1 MLAGMRRFRLVLP
14 LALAVSGVAC
24 GPRATPAAAMFPAGD
39 HHDDGH
45 GFLSHASAGFV
56 TEDEEV
62 AAAERTAETARANQ
76 LAASFDQTAFGGG
89 VGYGGLGYGGEL
101 YGGLGYAAM
110 LPRDWG
116 APAVPP
122 MEYDAQDGLTGAIE
136 GVVSWPG
143 ALPPRVTTACG
154 AGDNPTL
161 HVGAGRGVGGA
172 LVFIAKIETGRPL
185 PSYARA
191 ATVGGVLAKRGCRLL
206 PAAQIVAP
214 APAVLTIHG
223 DATAA
228 KVRVTPAAGTVR
240 TIDLQ
245 EGGRAPLDA
254 PIGVLRVDGDDGKLT
269 PAWVI
274 GLDTPYYAVTDDA
287 GRFRIDE
294 LAAGT
299 YDVTVWQA
307 PITTAT
313 AAGEMKYGAP
323 IEVHRKVTV
332 GATGAARLDV
342 ALR

>member
-1 MLAGMRRFRLVLP
+1 MRRHLLS
-14 LALAVSGVAC
+14 LALAGSGVAC
-24 GPRATPAAAMFPAGD
+24 GPRAVPGSVMFAAGD

-45 GFLSHASAGFV
+45 GVLSRASAGFV

-62 AAAERTAETARANQ
+62 AAAEASADRAHATE
-76 LAASFDQTAFGGG
+76 LAASFGQAAFG
-89 VGYGGLGYGGEL
+89 GGLGYGALGYGGDL
-101 YGGLGYAAM
+101 YGGLGYAATT
-110 LPRDWG
+110 PRDGG
-116 APAVPP
+116 APAGPAL
-122 MEYDAQDGLTGAIE
+122 EYDAQEGLTGAIE
-136 GVVSWPG
+136 GVVSWTGPP
-143 ALPPRVTTACG
+143 PPRVTTACG
-154 AGDNPTL
+154 TGDNPTL
-161 HVGAGRGVGGA
+161 HVGREHGVGGA
-172 LVFIAKIETGRPL
+172 LVYIAKVDTGRQL

-206 PAAQIVAP
+206 PAAQIIAP

-228 KVRVTPAAGTVR
+228 KVRVTLVAGAVQPV
-240 TIDLQ
+240 DLQ
-245 EGGRAPLDA
+245 EGGQARLDA
-254 PIGVLRVDGDDGKLT
+254 PVGLMRVDSDDGKIT
-269 PAWVI
+269 SAWVI

-307 PITTAT
+307 PVTTTAAT
-313 AAGEMKYGAP
+313 GELEYGAP

-332 GATGAARLDV
+332 RATGAARLDV

>member
-1 MLAGMRRFRLVLP
+1 MLAGMRCLRLVLP
-14 LALAVSGVAC
+14 LALAASDVAC
-24 GPRATPAAAMFPAGD
+24 GPRATPAAALVPAGD

-56 TEDEEV
+56 TEDEE
-62 AAAERTAETARANQ
+62 AAAVARTEEAARAGQ
-76 LAASFDQTAFGGG
+76 LAAAVSQAALGVG
-89 VGYGGLGYGGEL
+89 VGYGGLGYGGDL
-101 YGGLGYAAM
+101 YGGLGYAAVV
-110 LPRDWG
+110 PRDG
-116 APAVPP
+116 APAVSP

-161 HVGAGRGVGGA
+161 HVGPGRGVGGA

-228 KVRVTPAAGTVR
+228 RVRVTPAAGAGR
-240 TIDLQ
+240 AIALQ
-245 EGGRAPLDA
+245 EGGRAQLDA
-254 PIGVLRVDGDDGKLT
+254 AVGVLRVDGEDGKLT
-269 PAWVI
+269 PAWVV

-299 YDVTVWQA
+299 YDVTIWQA
-307 PITTAT
+307 PVTTASAT
-313 AAGEMKYGAP
+313 GELKYGAP